1 MYTNGGYDV
10 NNLSAQ
16 VKIPEL
22 LSKEMASLGG
32 EILQDLCEKGVSL
45 TTSAVASLYIKLP

>member
-45 TTSAVASLYIKLP
+45 TTSAVA